1 MIWRS
6 LIGGGAL
13 VGWEQ
18 AGAGWGARATEW
30 AYLFEPYSRPV
41 NEMLFDQLGVSG
53 GVRLLDIACGSGF
66 AAQLATRRG
75 ATVAGLDAAQ
85 SLVAIA
91 QARSPECDFRTGD
104 MFALPFDDAS
114 FDVVTSF
121 NGIWKGCDGA
131 LEEAH
136 RVLAPG
142 GRLGLT
148 YWGSRERFGLR
159 PFFQAIVKLSP
170 SDHIE
175 ANKVIGDTGREG
187 VIEAMLDSTG
197 FELVNRGTA
206 TAVNEWPD
214 IETAVR
220 ALASAGPSVPAIEAA
235 GYEAFTDELR
245 DAISPL
251 ADDRLGIRISSELAW
266 VTATAV

>member
-1 MIWRS
+1 
-6 LIGGGAL
+6 
-13 VGWEQ
+13 VGWEE
-18 AGAGWGARATEW
+18 AGAGWGARAKEW

-41 NEMLFDQLGVSG
+41 NELLFDELDVRD

-66 AAQLATRRG
+66 ADQLAARRG
-75 ATVAGLDAAQ
+75 ATVTGLDAAA

-91 QARSPECDFRTGD
+91 QARLPDSDFRVGD

-121 NGIWKGCDGA
+121 NGIWKDCDGA

-136 RVLAPG
+136 RVLVPG

-148 YWGSRERFGLR
+148 YWGRRERFGLR
-159 PFFQAIVKLSP
+159 PFFLTILQSSP
-170 SDHIE
+170 PEHIE
-175 ANKVIGDTGREG
+175 ANKVIGDTGRAG
-187 VIEAMLDSTG
+187 VIEAMLGSTG

-214 IETAVR
+214 IDTAVR
-220 ALASAGPSVPAIEAA
+220 ALASAGPSVPAIEAV
-235 GYEAFTDELR
+235 GYDAFTDALR
-245 DAISPL
+245 DAIAPL
-251 ADDRLGIRISSELAW
+251 ADDQLGIRISSEFAW
-266 VTATAV
+266 VTATAA